1 MKFSVTNQEFLK
13 ALNTVSRAIS
23 AKSTMPILEC
33 VYIEANEGSLLLKGS
48 DGEISIICKM
58 NASVTMDGKIVIPI
72 RTLVELVRTYS
83 EDMLDFFVDEKN
95 VMNITCSKSSAGT
108 SDVSI
113 LGRDPAEYPWIESYD
128 VKDFIKIENNTLKNL
143 IKDTVFACAYQES
156 ISPILTGI
164 LVEYKDDML
173 QFVALDGYK
182 LALRREPIKNEN
194 GAFEEISCIVPG
206 RTLNEILKILSIY
219 DYDTLIHITDNK
231 FIVNIGHTQIVSNLL
246 EGNFIKYESLIPK
259 ESNTIVKVNTKE
271 LLNSISRASLIIDES
286 KNSLIKMDYTD
297 DNLVITSESEIGK
310 VTEDVNISKNG
321 EDLQIAF
328 NSKFFIEILKI
339 ISDERVIIEFK
350 DHLSP
355 TLIKPIEDDKY
366 MYLIMPVVIRN
377 N

>member
-1 MKFSVTNQEFLK
+1 MKFSVNNQEFLK

-33 VYIEANEGSLLLKGS
+33 VYIEASDGSLVLKGS
-48 DGEISIICKM
+48 DGELSIISKM

-72 RTLVELVRTYS
+72 RTLIELVRTYS

-95 VMNITCSKSSAGT
+95 VMNITCSKANAGT

-194 GAFEEISCIVPG
+194 GALEEISCIVPG

-219 DYDTLIHITDNK
+219 DYDTLVHITDNK

-246 EGNFIKYESLIPK
+246 DGNFIKYESLIPK
-259 ESNTIVKVNTKE
+259 ESNTIVKVNTNE

-286 KNSLIKMDYTD
+286 KNSLIRMDYTD

-310 VTEDVNISKNG
+310 VTEDVSISKNG

-339 ISDERVIIEFK
+339 IADERVIIEFK

-377 N
+377 S